1 MLSRRPNRGLLR
13 DRELFAKVRCERW
26 GWSNF
31 CMCLECGGLEV
42 VMQGGRKHDDVQ
54 LYRTLQSPALT
65 GQKWASSPLMQHT
78 SNDKEVTFRGL
89 YPNIILSQS
98 PPGRCAWVLCGTFEI
113 NFTWRKVLVKTW
125 PQRTQEEPWS
135 HRVLW
140 CPIWIECLIELLNF
154 HININIFGISLV

>member
-98 PPGRCAWVLCGTFEI
+98 PPGRCACMGSLWHVWNKLHMEKGFGENLTTENIREAMESSCFVMS
-113 NFTWRKVLVKTW
+113 NMNRMSNRVAQF
-125 PQRTQEEPWS
+125 S
-135 HRVLW
+135 H
-140 CPIWIECLIELLNF
+140 
-154 HININIFGISLV
+154 